1 MKLIKEEEE
10 VAQEA
15 KGVAGDNGGHNKEYK
30 CQEFAMPIGC
40 VEIEKE
46 L

>member
-1 MKLIKEEEE
+1 

-15 KGVAGDNGGHNKEYK
+15 KGVAGDNGGRNEKYKPKEV
-30 CQEFAMPIGC
+30 AMPTGC

-46 L
+46 LQG